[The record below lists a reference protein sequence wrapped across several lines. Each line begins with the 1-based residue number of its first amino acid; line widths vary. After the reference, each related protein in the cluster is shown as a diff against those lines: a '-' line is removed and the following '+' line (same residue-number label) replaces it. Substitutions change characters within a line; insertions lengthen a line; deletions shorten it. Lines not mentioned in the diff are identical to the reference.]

1 MVGSSSGIA
10 GLEVFLAEFEALA
23 ASAPP
28 ALPTTDSTA
37 GVAIAVLVVLVKEDE
52 AVADS
57 VALPGMFAVA
67 SITGYEELEFDEPV
81 ASITGELDDP
91 ALEFEG
97 LTTVEAPEEAGA
109 VEVEFDDPELGVVGS
124 TFKPNSEGA

>member
-1 MVGSSSGIA
+1 M
-10 GLEVFLAEFEALA
+10 
-23 ASAPP
+23 
-28 ALPTTDSTA
+28 
-37 GVAIAVLVVLVKEDE
+37 
-52 AVADS
+52 
-57 VALPGMFAVA
+57 
-67 SITGYEELEFDEPV
+67 

>member
-1 MVGSSSGIA
+1 M
-10 GLEVFLAEFEALA
+10 FLAEFEALA

-57 VALPGMFAVA
+57 VALPGC
-67 SITGYEELEFDEPV
+67 LP
-81 ASITGELDDP
+81 
-91 ALEFEG
+91 
-97 LTTVEAPEEAGA
+97 
-109 VEVEFDDPELGVVGS
+109 
-124 TFKPNSEGA
+124 